1 MWWQAQGF
9 SEVLTGIVWENGQ
22 RQLALLK
29 LSWMQIFEETEMEAF
44 CVTGLLGLL
53 VLPSLVPG
61 PFFLKTH
68 KLLKVIC
75 ISALSLVWM
84 CCVQELA
91 KDDFLLY
98 VWADKRYLSTSLVHL
113 GCIVKPKYKSPSMPY
128 ERMTCDHKSWGLFSQ
143 QHLSCLISLRGL
155 SM

>member
-9 SEVLTGIVWENGQ
+9 SKVLTGTIWENGQ
-22 RQLALLK
+22 CQLALSK
-29 LSWMQIFEETEMEAF
+29 LFWMQIFEETETEAF

-61 PFFLKTH
+61 PHVLKTH
-68 KLLKVIC
+68 KLLKVIY
-75 ISALSLVWM
+75 ISVLLQVWT

-98 VWADKRYLSTSLVHL
+98 VWADKRYLLTLLAHL
-113 GCIVKPKYKSPSMPY
+113 DCIVKPKYKSPSMPY
-128 ERMTCDHKSWGLFSQ
+128 ERMTCNHKSWGLFSQ
-143 QHLSCLISLRGL
+143 QNLSCLISLRGL